1 MKKVGLYLIIT
12 FVIYLIGQFVWIL
25 LIFCDEPL
33 FGSKFLEEMFL
44 IQIYSLSGIFGLLS
58 GIKLYQLNK

>member
-12 FVIYLIGQFVWIL
+12 FVIYLIGQFFWIL
-25 LIFCDEPL
+25 IIFCDEPL
-33 FGSKFLEEMFL
+33 FGSKFLEEMVF

>member
-12 FVIYLIGQFVWIL
+12 FSFYLLGQFLWIL
-25 LIFCDEPL
+25 TIYNDKPL
-33 FGSKFLEEMFL
+33 FGSENLELMVLVNIFN
-44 IQIYSLSGIFGLLS
+44 LSGICGLLS

>member
-12 FVIYLIGQFVWIL
+12 FSFYLLGQLLWIL
-25 LIFCDEPL
+25 TIYNDKPL
-33 FGSKFLEEMFL
+33 FGSENLELMVLVNIFN
-44 IQIYSLSGIFGLLS
+44 LSGIFGLLS

>member
-12 FVIYLIGQFVWIL
+12 FVIYLIGQFFWIL
-25 LIFCDEPL
+25 TLFCNEPL

-44 IQIYSLSGIFGLLS
+44 IKIYSWSGIFGLLS
-58 GIKLYQLNK
+58 GIKLCQLNK

>member
-12 FVIYLIGQFVWIL
+12 FSFYLLGQLLWIL
-25 LIFCDEPL
+25 TIYNEKPL
-33 FGSKFLEEMFL
+33 FGSENLELMVLVNIFN
-44 IQIYSLSGIFGLLS
+44 LSGIFGLLS

>member
-12 FVIYLIGQFVWIL
+12 FSFYLLGQLLWIL
-25 LIFCDEPL
+25 TIYNDESL
-33 FGSKFLEEMFL
+33 FGSENLELMIVVNIFN
-44 IQIYSLSGIFGLLS
+44 LSGIFGLLS

>member
-12 FVIYLIGQFVWIL
+12 FVIYFIGQLFWIL
-25 LIFCDEPL
+25 TIYCNDPL
-33 FGSKFLEEMFL
+33 FGYEYLETLFL

-58 GIKLYQLNK
+58 GIQLYQLNR